1 MSLSDEER
9 KIIVHLEMEK
19 SYDAYRAA
27 QVLRDASLWSNAANR
42 LYYALF
48 HAVCA
53 LLVRDGHQ
61 VSTHRG
67 SRVIF
72 GQYYIKTGLLPK
84 EFSIVYSQLE
94 TMRENGDYNYSYE
107 TSPQELEEKI
117 PLAKE
122 MIDTIAEMVKA

>member
-9 KIIVHLEMEK
+9 KIIVGLEIEK
-19 SYDAYRAA
+19 AYDAYKAA
-27 QVLRDASLWSNAANR
+27 EVLRDASLWSNAANR

-67 SRVIF
+67 SRVVF

-84 EFSIVYSQLE
+84 EYSILYSQLE

-107 TSPQELEEKI
+107 TSPQELEDRM
-117 PLAKE
+117 PQAKE
-122 MIDTIAEMVKA
+122 MIDAIAAIVK

>member
-9 KIIVHLEMEK
+9 KIIVGLEIEK
-19 SYDAYRAA
+19 AYDAYKAA
-27 QVLRDASLWSNAANR
+27 EVLRNASLWSNAANR

-67 SRVIF
+67 SRVVF

-84 EFSIVYSQLE
+84 EYSILYSQLE

-107 TSPQELEEKI
+107 TSPQELEDRM
-117 PLAKE
+117 PQAKE
-122 MIDTIAEMVKA
+122 MIDAIAALVK

>member
-9 KIIVHLEMEK
+9 KIIVGLEIEK
-19 SYDAYRAA
+19 AYDAYKAA
-27 QVLRDASLWSNAANR
+27 EVLRDASLWSNAANR

-67 SRVIF
+67 SRVVF

-84 EFSIVYSQLE
+84 EYSILYSQLE

-107 TSPQELEEKI
+107 TSPQELEDRM
-117 PLAKE
+117 PQAKE
-122 MIDTIAEMVKA
+122 MIDAIAALVK

>member
-9 KIIVHLEMEK
+9 KIIVGLEIEK
-19 SYDAYRAA
+19 AYNAYKAA
-27 QVLRDASLWSNAANR
+27 EVLRDASLWSNAANR

-67 SRVIF
+67 SRVVF

-84 EFSIVYSQLE
+84 EYSILYSQLE

-107 TSPQELEEKI
+107 TSPQELEDRM
-117 PLAKE
+117 PQAKE
-122 MIDTIAEMVKA
+122 MIDAIAALVK